1 MNKENS
7 IPFGEWLLNY
17 KGDNV
22 LVQDLRDDYD
32 SDYSVNF
39 KRKNKWGKD
48 KPHINSPEI
57 FRWHVGL
64 KNGCPEACEAVK
76 EAAIL
81 YGEPLVGWDDE

>member
-1 MNKENS
+1 MKKENS
-7 IPFGEWLLNY
+7 VPFGEWLLNY

-39 KRKNKWGKD
+39 KRKNK
-48 KPHINSPEI
+48 PHINNPEI
-57 FRWHVGL
+57 FRWHVGF
-64 KNGCPEACEAVK
+64 KGGCSEACEAVK

-81 YGEPLVGWDDE
+81 YGEPLVGWDEFDE

>member
-1 MNKENS
+1 MKKENS
-7 IPFGEWLLNY
+7 MPFGEWLLNY
-17 KGDNV
+17 KGNNV

-39 KRKNKWGKD
+39 KPKR
-48 KPHINSPEI
+48 KPHINSPELLM
-57 FRWHVGL
+57 WHIGL
-64 KNGCPEACEAVK
+64 RGAAGDVDKAVK

>member
-39 KRKNKWGKD
+39 KPKKR
-48 KPHINSPEI
+48 PHLNSPEI

-64 KNGCPEACEAVK
+64 RSGCSEACKAVK